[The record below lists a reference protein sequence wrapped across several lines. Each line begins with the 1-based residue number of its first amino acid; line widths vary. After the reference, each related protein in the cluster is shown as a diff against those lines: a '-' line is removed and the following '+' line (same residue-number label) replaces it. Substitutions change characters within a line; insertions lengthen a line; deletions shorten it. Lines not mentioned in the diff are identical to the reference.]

1 MVANENLVCEVWVL
15 FDHFI
20 RSNSQDAELPL
31 RHHHQDGI
39 DYVLAICRCVSSF
52 LRQNKKTPSRTSGGS
67 LLD

>member
-1 MVANENLVCEVWVL
+1 MAANENLVCEVWVL

-39 DYVLAICRCVSSF
+39 DYVFGHL
-52 LRQNKKTPSRTSGGS
+52 S
-67 LLD
+67 LCEFFSASE